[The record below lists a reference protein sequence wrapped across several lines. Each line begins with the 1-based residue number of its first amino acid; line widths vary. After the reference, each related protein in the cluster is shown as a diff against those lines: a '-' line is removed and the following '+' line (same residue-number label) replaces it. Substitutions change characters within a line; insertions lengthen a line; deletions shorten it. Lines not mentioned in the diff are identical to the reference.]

1 MKQDIHPEYKIAT
14 VHCSCGNTFQTRSTK
29 SDLRVEICSNCH
41 PFYTGKQKLIDA
53 GGRVERFQRRYA
65 KQQEESTARG
75 AERARAAPAAPPA
88 RPASRPAPEPAPEAA
103 PEPEAALPEPEA
115 ALPEPEAA
123 LPEPEGVSSE
133 PALEP
138 EES

>member
-1 MKQDIHPEYKIAT
+1 M
-14 VHCSCGNTFQTRSTK
+14 
-29 SDLRVEICSNCH
+29 RVEICSNCH

-75 AERARAAPAAPPA
+75 AERERAAPAAPRV
-88 RPASRPAPEPAPEAA
+88 RPVSSPAPESAPEAA
-103 PEPEAALPEPEA
+103 
-115 ALPEPEAA
+115 PEPEAA

>member
-75 AERARAAPAAPPA
+75 AERERAAPAAPRA
-88 RPASRPAPEPAPEAA
+88 RPASRPAPEPVPEAA
-103 PEPEAALPEPEA
+103 
-115 ALPEPEAA
+115 PEPEAA